1 MSPPEPRAD
10 SRQAAVIDVGSN
22 SVRLVIYRLEGRA
35 IWTVY
40 NEKALAGLGRDMADT
55 GRLSPE
61 GVEVAVGAL
70 RRFRAILQDWA
81 PDDVIAVATAAVR
94 EAEDG
99 PAFAEFIR
107 TELGLPL
114 RVLTGE
120 EEAYFAAAGVLAGHP
135 AARGLVGDLGGSSL
149 ELVRLAR
156 TVPPPGS
163 PSPSA
168 PSPWGRRVP

>member
-70 RRFRAILQDWA
+70 EPRFY
-81 PDDVIAVATAAVR
+81 AALL
-94 EAEDG
+94 AG
-99 PAFAEFIR
+99 
-107 TELGLPL
+107 LGLTPEDAPQYD
-114 RVLTGE
+114 RGRWPE
-120 EEAYFAAAGVLAGHP
+120 IADRFAALNEG
-135 AARGLVGDLGGSSL
+135 
-149 ELVRLAR
+149 RL
-156 TVPPPGS
+156 
-163 PSPSA
+163 SA
-168 PSPWGRRVP
+168 PRPTQGLTVDEIGLMMGGAHDMEVAHVEA